1 MSVRRTPCIQ
11 HGCQCFIHCHAILHW
26 QSSELL
32 NKALSQLNLPRG
44 LRDFR

>member
-26 QSSELL
+26 
-32 NKALSQLNLPRG
+32 
-44 LRDFR
+44 